1 MTPAPL
7 RPAGLPASSR
17 PRGIVVH
24 ADRSPRQTPGWSPR
38 PGCRDRRCGNGVGRV
53 QRPLRGADTG
63 LPDDAVAPPSV
74 PDDPSPRF
82 PQRVQRRATPPP
94 ARGIPSPPRPRPRL
108 PLLMCLV
115 RVVLTAERRPLH
127 VPGVSDHARR
137 RLGSPSIPVRPF
149 GQGPGE
155 PGTGAGRRASRRG
168 SGGRADFETQIQTL
182 AAAGHTRSL
191 LLGASRP
198 GRGSGERSCPHP
210 RRLLHSPAPGGA
222 QTLEMASR
230 PDAESP
236 PPSRTPAASRRLRW
250 FGSAGR
256 VSLGAGFSIWLAPRP
271 TGEGSRLFPLE
282 WERRPRWRATAPVP
296 WRGCVCRAIVRLRRP
311 AAPGGWGDAFR

>member
-1 MTPAPL
+1 M
-7 RPAGLPASSR
+7 
-17 PRGIVVH
+17 
-24 ADRSPRQTPGWSPR
+24 
-38 PGCRDRRCGNGVGRV
+38 

-63 LPDDAVAPPSV
+63 FPDDAVAPPSV
-74 PDDPSPRF
+74 PDDPSPCF
-82 PQRVQRRATPPP
+82 AQRVQRRATPPP

-182 AAAGHTRSL
+182 AAAQHTRSL

-230 PDAESP
+230 PDAGSP
-236 PPSRTPAASRRLRW
+236 PPSRTPAASRGLRW
-250 FGSAGR
+250 FGSAG
-256 VSLGAGFSIWLAPRP
+256 GFRWGPGFLFGWLPGP
-271 TGEGSRLFPLE
+271 QEKVHVCFPLSGSGDPAGE
-282 WERRPRWRATAPVP
+282 PQRQSPGGAASAGPSR
-296 WRGCVCRAIVRLRRP
+296 VCADQQRP
-311 AAPGGWGDAFR
+311 AAGAMRLDRAEAAADNEPLERQPTQSTASIAARGPAPPLLSSPRLPPASLTRQGGRWLG

>member
-74 PDDPSPRF
+74 PDDPSPCF
-82 PQRVQRRATPPP
+82 AQRVQHRATPPP

-155 PGTGAGRRASRRG
+155 PSTGVGRRASRRG

-182 AAAGHTRSL
+182 AAAEHTRSL

-210 RRLLHSPAPGGA
+210 RRLLHSPAPGRG
-222 QTLEMASR
+222 TD
-230 PDAESP
+230 PGNGI
-236 PPSRTPAASRRLRW
+236 ASRRRIP
-250 FGSAGR
+250 A
-256 VSLGAGFSIWLAPRP
+256 SLQDARRLPQAPLVWECGAGFVGGRVFYLV
-271 TGEGSRLFPLE
+271 GSQAH
-282 WERRPRWRATAPVP
+282 RRRFTSVSP
-296 WRGCVCRAIVRLRRP
+296 
-311 AAPGGWGDAFR
+311 

>member
-74 PDDPSPRF
+74 PDDPSPCF
-82 PQRVQRRATPPP
+82 AQRVQRRATPPP

-182 AAAGHTRSL
+182 AAAQHTRSL

-210 RRLLHSPAPGGA
+210 RRLLHSPGPGRG
-222 QTLEMASR
+222 TD
-230 PDAESP
+230 PGNGN
-236 PPSRTPAASRRLRW
+236 ASRRRIP
-250 FGSAGR
+250 A
-256 VSLGAGFSIWLAPRP
+256 SLQDARRLPQAPLVWECGAGFVGGRVFYLV
-271 TGEGSRLFPLE
+271 GSQAH
-282 WERRPRWRATAPVP
+282 RRRFTSVSP
-296 WRGCVCRAIVRLRRP
+296 
-311 AAPGGWGDAFR
+311 

>member
-1 MTPAPL
+1 M
-7 RPAGLPASSR
+7 
-17 PRGIVVH
+17 
-24 ADRSPRQTPGWSPR
+24 
-38 PGCRDRRCGNGVGRV
+38 

-82 PQRVQRRATPPP
+82 AQRVQHRATPPP

-168 SGGRADFETQIQTL
+168 LEEGRTLKRKFKPWPQPNTL
-182 AAAGHTRSL
+182 ALCSWEPRARVRGAERGAARIPDDFCTARPRAGHRPWKWHRVQTQNPRL
-191 LLGASRP
+191 PP
-198 GRGSGERSCPHP
+198 GRPPPPAGSVGLGVRGGFRWGPGFLFGWLPGPQEKVHVCFPLSGRGDPAGEPQRQS
-210 RRLLHSPAPGGA
+210 PGGA
-222 QTLEMASR
+222 A
-230 PDAESP
+230 
-236 PPSRTPAASRRLRW
+236 
-250 FGSAGR
+250 SAGAAR
-256 VSLGAGFSIWLAPRP
+256 VCAAQQ
-271 TGEGSRLFPLE
+271 
-282 WERRPRWRATAPVP
+282 
-296 WRGCVCRAIVRLRRP
+296 RP
-311 AAPGGWGDAFR
+311 AAGAMRLDRAEAAADNEPLERQPTQSTASIAARGPAPPLLSSPRLPPASLTRQGGHWLG

>member
-1 MTPAPL
+1 M
-7 RPAGLPASSR
+7 S
-17 PRGIVVH
+17 
-24 ADRSPRQTPGWSPR
+24 
-38 PGCRDRRCGNGVGRV
+38 
-53 QRPLRGADTG
+53 
-63 LPDDAVAPPSV
+63 
-74 PDDPSPRF
+74 
-82 PQRVQRRATPPP
+82 
-94 ARGIPSPPRPRPRL
+94 
-108 PLLMCLV
+108 
-115 RVVLTAERRPLH
+115 
-127 VPGVSDHARR
+127 
-137 RLGSPSIPVRPF
+137 LGSPSIPVRPF

-155 PGTGAGRRASRRG
+155 PGTGVGRRASRRG

-256 VSLGAGFSIWLAPRP
+256 VSLGSGFSIWLAPRP

-296 WRGCVCRAIVRLRRP
+296 WRGCICRAIARLRRP